1 MAMEVS
7 RVARGYL
14 NRRWTQEEAQ
24 RTVTFS
30 IRLTEGQHA
39 KLKFLAARFDAPKT
53 AVAQKLLNAAMEEA
67 LRTLGAHD
75 AISDE
80 EEEQLSPEEQN
91 RIIDRQ
97 VDEYSEEIQR
107 IFDEDIRSR

>member
-7 RVARGYL
+7 KVARGYL
-14 NRRWTQEEAQ
+14 NRRRAQEEAQ

-67 LRTLGAHD
+67 LRTLGSHD

-80 EEEQLSPEEQN
+80 AAERLSPDERN

-97 VDEYSEEIQR
+97 VDEYSEEIRR
-107 IFDEDIRSR
+107 IFDEDIGSR

>member
-7 RVARGYL
+7 KVARGYL
-14 NRRWTQEEAQ
+14 NRRWEQEDAQ

-39 KLKFLAARFDAPKT
+39 KLKFLASRFDAPKT

-67 LRTLGAHD
+67 IRTLGAHD

-80 EEEQLSPEEQN
+80 EEKQLSLEEQN

-97 VDEYSEEIQR
+97 VDGYSEEIQR
-107 IFDEDIRSR
+107 IFDEEIGSR